1 MIYIIFQNVG
11 WIILLTNE
19 KYVCMCVWMC
29 AYERERDWVSGK
41 AFWNSF
47 NPYCVYN
54 MTCDILFLEKNN
66 QQHNKHWLRPLNIG
80 LFKKLILYLKYYFK
94 YT

>member
-1 MIYIIFQNVG
+1 MKNMYACAC
-11 WIILLTNE
+11 E
-19 KYVCMCVWMC
+19 CVRMR
-29 AYERERDWVSGK
+29 EREREIECQGRHFETLSILIV
-41 AFWNSF
+41 F
-47 NPYCVYN
+47 